1 MAETGA
7 DLETAGEQKMRGIG
21 PNAVVA
27 QIAREIDRPARRSE
41 AAVCKKRRTE
51 RSVCFCVWQ
60 GKPNG
65 RTAGEQKMLY
75 RILLSR
81 PGPAVGVLA
90 AVTLSWALVGWLL
103 IELVRWAAFALN

>member
-1 MAETGA
+1 
-7 DLETAGEQKMRGIG
+7 
-21 PNAVVA
+21 
-27 QIAREIDRPARRSE
+27 
-41 AAVCKKRRTE
+41 
-51 RSVCFCVWQ
+51 
-60 GKPNG
+60 
-65 RTAGEQKMLY
+65 MLY